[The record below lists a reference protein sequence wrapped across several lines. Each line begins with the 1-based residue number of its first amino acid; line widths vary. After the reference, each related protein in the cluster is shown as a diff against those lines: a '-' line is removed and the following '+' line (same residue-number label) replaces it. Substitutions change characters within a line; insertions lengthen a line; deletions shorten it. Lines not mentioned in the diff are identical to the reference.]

1 MVDFLLTIGWFS
13 VLVISLYLVAINSEL
28 LGEKTNI
35 VWKGLR
41 YYSRVIAVIVIAG
54 VVYGLPQI
62 RELLPDYGPI
72 TPFELFERLNT
83 GVWAGLWAYV
93 TRLEDITIIVVTI
106 TLAVSPIL
114 RPAQSW
120 SLDEL
125 EERAPQIIPN
135 LLVACLFPAV
145 IGYHTEFAESPD
157 LSLWPGLW
165 AGFLVYVQ
173 WVLTY
178 SLAAF
183 LLACVYWIPHKHVEG
198 LQGKSDSRK
207 TLESIEPLP
216 SFLFF
221 AGLIIGLIFL
231 ASSIIAIF
239 SVLLFPISVV
249 IKLLSDSG
257 LGSYFNSTLAVTNF
271 FIAAS
276 IGFLKLDEF
285 LIAKTR
291 FSMLYA
297 FLIIAVLLAF
307 FDLNDSHRIRE
318 LEVASPQANG
328 QRVDLVKSFQD
339 WKSARSFDTASESYP
354 IYIVAAQ
361 GGGIYAAYHSARFLA
376 AAQDMSPEFSN
387 HLFAISGVSGGALG
401 AATFSTLVA
410 AAKDDDSSAEN
421 DWFKLHTEKMLGQD
435 FLTATVWTTLFTDLW
450 SRLMP
455 CFQSACP
462 GAILS
467 RANTFEHTLEKAWEI
482 AFRHQNQTENP
493 FVKSVYKQWSSE
505 SRSPVLLLNTTE
517 VETGENVV
525 ISSAGSMNNS
535 SNTTIRWLSER
546 APNLDIRLSTAVGLS
561 ARFPGLAPAGWYEVH
576 DTDSDRR
583 YKRRL
588 VDGGYY
594 DNSGVVTALSVIE
607 ALEPYV
613 GKGEFVLISLN
624 SITESSLS
632 QVSASGLSEL
642 LSPLKAL
649 ESVRSARGKMAVEQ
663 AHVVLDSKKCSGPLA
678 KSPSSCGYEDDM
690 RINILATEY
699 PSPLGWQLS
708 KASREAIDKSVGSA
722 SDCLD
727 FRTVTETSDE
737 QIGWSATV
745 ELVRIHNSCL
755 LEEIRKEL
763 Q

>member
-28 LGEKTNI
+28 LGKKTSI
-35 VWKGLR
+35 VWDGLR

-83 GVWAGLWAYV
+83 DVWAGLWAYV

-114 RPAQSW
+114 RPSLSW
-120 SLDEL
+120 SLDKL
-125 EERAPQIIPN
+125 EERAPKIIPN

-145 IGYHTEFAESPD
+145 IGYHTEFAESPELD
-157 LSLWPGLW
+157 LWSGLW
-165 AGFLVYVQ
+165 AGFLVYMQ

-178 SLAAF
+178 SLAAV
-183 LLACVYWIPHKHVEG
+183 LMGCVYWMSNTHVEG
-198 LQGKSDSRK
+198 LQAKSDSRK
-207 TLESIEPLP
+207 ILESMAPLP
-216 SFLFF
+216 SILFF

-239 SVLLFPISVV
+239 SVLLFPISVA

-285 LIAKTR
+285 LIARTR

-318 LEVASPQANG
+318 LEVASSQTN
-328 QRVDLVKSFQD
+328 RHKVDLVKSFQD
-339 WKSARSFDTASESYP
+339 WNSARSFDATSESYP

-410 AAKDDDSSAEN
+410 AAEDDYSSSDS
-421 DWFKLHTEKMLGQD
+421 DWFKLHTDKMLGQD

-455 CFQSACP
+455 CFQSVCP
-462 GAILS
+462 GARLS
-467 RANTFEHTLEKAWEI
+467 RANTFEHTLERAWEI
-482 AFRHQNQTENP
+482 ALLRQKQVENP
-493 FVKSVYKQWSSE
+493 FAKSVYRQWNPN
-505 SRSPVLLLNTTE
+505 SRSPALLLNTTE

-561 ARFPGLAPAGWYEVH
+561 ARFPGLAPAGWYEV
-576 DTDSDRR
+576 SNNENDRR

-594 DNSGVVTALSVIE
+594 DNSGVVTALSIIE
-607 ALEPYV
+607 ALKPYA
-613 GKGEFVLISLN
+613 GNRKFVLISLN

-642 LSPLKAL
+642 LSPLKTL
-649 ESVRSARGKMAVEQ
+649 ESVRAARGKMAVEQ
-663 AHVVLDSKKCSGPLA
+663 AHVVLDKEKCSGPLA
-678 KSPSSCGYEDDM
+678 KSPSSCGYKDEM
-690 RINILATEY
+690 RTSILATEY

-708 KASREAIDKSVGSA
+708 KASRNAIDKSVGNASVCLGFSA
-722 SDCLD
+722 EA
-727 FRTVTETSDE
+727 ETSRG
-737 QIGWSATV
+737 QIDWSATV
-745 ELVRIHNSCL
+745 ELVRKHNSCL
-755 LEEIRKEL
+755 LEGIRKEL